1 MAALDNQTHQA
12 ELQGTRMKLV
22 TSLTSPYG
30 RKVRVVLAEKKI
42 PFQLQVEN
50 PWLPDSPV
58 ASINPLGKVPV
69 LVLEDGESVF
79 DSRVIVE
86 YLDHV
91 SPVAHLIPTELKSR
105 MMVRGVEALA
115 DGVTDAAVAV
125 FLERKR
131 SPEQQSAD
139 WLMLQEKTVF
149 RGLEA
154 LAEALGEN
162 TWFLGN
168 GMTLADIA
176 CGCTLGYLDLRFPEI
191 DWRTAHPNLAKLA
204 DKLNSR
210 ASFKD
215 TVPVV

>member
-1 MAALDNQTHQA
+1 
-12 ELQGTRMKLV
+12 MKLV

-42 PFQLQVEN
+42 PFQLQVKN
-50 PWLPDSPV
+50 PWTPDSAVPTY
-58 ASINPLGKVPV
+58 NPLGKVPV
-69 LVLEDGESVF
+69 LVLEGGVSVF

-86 YLDHV
+86 YLDHA
-91 SPVAHLIPTELKSR
+91 SPVSNLIPAEHKSR
-105 MMVRGVEALA
+105 MAVRGIEALS
-115 DGVTDAAVAV
+115 DGVTDAAVAL

-131 SPEQQSAD
+131 PAAQQSAD
-139 WLMLQEKTVF
+139 WLVLQEKTLF

-168 GMTLADIA
+168 GITLADVA

-191 DWRTAHPNLAKLA
+191 DWRTAHPNLAKLF
-204 DKLNSR
+204 DKLMTR
-210 ASFKD
+210 ASFQD

>member
-1 MAALDNQTHQA
+1 
-12 ELQGTRMKLV
+12 MKLI

-30 RKVRVVLAEKKI
+30 RKVRVVLLEKKI

-58 ASINPLGKVPV
+58 PGFNPLGKVPV

-91 SPVAHLIPTELKSR
+91 SPVAHLIPSELKSR
-105 MMVRGVEALA
+105 MVVRGVEALA

-125 FLERKR
+125 YLEKKR
-131 SPEQQSAD
+131 APEQQSSD
-139 WLMLQEKTVF
+139 WLMLQEKTLF
-149 RGLEA
+149 RALEA
-154 LAEALGEN
+154 LSEALGEKS
-162 TWFLGN
+162 WYLGN
-168 GMTLADIA
+168 SMTLADVA
-176 CGCTLGYLDLRFPEI
+176 CGCTLGYLGLRFPEI
-191 DWRTAHPNLAKLA
+191 DWRTAHPNLARLYEKLMT
-204 DKLNSR
+204 R
-210 ASFKD
+210 ASFNE

>member
-1 MAALDNQTHQA
+1 
-12 ELQGTRMKLV
+12 MKLV
-22 TSLTSPYG
+22 SSLTSPYG

-58 ASINPLGKVPV
+58 PDFNPLGKVPV

-91 SPVAHLIPTELKSR
+91 SPVAHLIPGEPKSR

-115 DGVTDAAVAV
+115 DGVTDAAVAI
-125 FLERKR
+125 FYEKKR
-131 SPEQQSAD
+131 PADKQSTD
-139 WLMLQEKTVF
+139 WLTLQEKTLF

-154 LAEALGEN
+154 LSEALGEKP
-162 TWFLGN
+162 WYLGN
-168 GMTLADIA
+168 SMTLADVA
-176 CGCTLGYLDLRFPEI
+176 CGCMLGYLNLRFPEI
-191 DWRTAHPNLAKLA
+191 DWRGVHPNLAKLF
-204 DKLNSR
+204 DKLMTR
-210 ASFKD
+210 ASFKE
-215 TVPVV
+215 TVPIV

>member
-1 MAALDNQTHQA
+1 
-12 ELQGTRMKLV
+12 MKLV

-50 PWLPDSPV
+50 PWAQDSVV
-58 ASINPLGKVPV
+58 ATYNPLGKVPV
-69 LVLEDGESVF
+69 LVLEGGVSIF

-86 YLDHV
+86 YLDHA
-91 SPVAHLIPTELKSR
+91 SPVSNLIPAEHKSR
-105 MMVRGVEALA
+105 MAVRGIEALS
-115 DGVTDAAVAV
+115 DGVTDAAVAL

-131 SPEQQSAD
+131 PTDKQSAD
-139 WLMLQEKTVF
+139 WLLLQEKTLF

-168 GMTLADIA
+168 GMSLADIA
-176 CGCTLGYLDLRFPEI
+176 CGCSLGYLDLRFPEI
-191 DWRTAHPNLAKLA
+191 DWRTAHPNLAKLH
-204 DKLNSR
+204 DKLMSR

>member
-1 MAALDNQTHQA
+1 
-12 ELQGTRMKLV
+12 MKLV

-30 RKVRVVLAEKKI
+30 RKVRVVLLEKKI

-58 ASINPLGKVPV
+58 TALNPLGKVPI
-69 LVLEDGESVF
+69 LVLEDGVSVF

-91 SPVAHLIPTELKSR
+91 SPVAHLIPGEPKSR
-105 MMVRGVEALA
+105 MVVRGVEALA

-125 FLERKR
+125 FLEKKR
-131 SPEQQSAD
+131 APEQQSAD
-139 WLMLQEKTVF
+139 WLILQEKTLF

-154 LAEALGEN
+154 LSEALGEKI
-162 TWFLGN
+162 WFLGN
-168 GMTLADIA
+168 SMTLADVS
-176 CGCTLGYLDLRFPEI
+176 CGCTLGYLGLRFPEI
-191 DWRTAHPNLAKLA
+191 DWRGAHPNLARLA
-204 DKLNSR
+204 EKLNSR

>member
-1 MAALDNQTHQA
+1 MAALDNQIQQA
-12 ELQGTRMKLV
+12 DFQGIRMKLV

-69 LVLEDGESVF
+69 LVLEDGVSVF

-91 SPVAHLIPTELKSR
+91 SPVAHLIPAEPKSR
-105 MMVRGVEALA
+105 MAVRGVEALA

-139 WLMLQEKTVF
+139 WLMLQEKTLF

-162 TWFLGN
+162 AWFLGN

-176 CGCTLGYLDLRFPEI
+176 CGCTLGHLDLRFPEI
-191 DWRTAHPNLAKLA
+191 DWRRAHPNLAKLA
-204 DKLNSR
+204 DKLATR

>member
-1 MAALDNQTHQA
+1 
-12 ELQGTRMKLV
+12 MKLV

-30 RKVRVVLAEKKI
+30 RKARIVLLEKKL

-58 ASINPLGKVPV
+58 PAINPLGKVPV
-69 LVLEDGESVF
+69 LVLEDGVSVF

-86 YLDHV
+86 YLDPL
-91 SPVAHLIPTELKSR
+91 SPVAHLIPGEPKSR
-105 MMVRGVEALA
+105 MVVRGVEALA

-131 SPEQQSAD
+131 APELQSAE
-139 WLMLQEKTVF
+139 WVALQERTLF

-154 LAEALGEN
+154 LAEALGEKP
-162 TWFLGN
+162 WYLGN

-176 CGCTLGYLDLRFPEI
+176 CGCLLGYLGLRFPEI
-191 DWRTAHPNLAKLA
+191 DWRSSHPNLAKLF
-204 DKLNSR
+204 DKLMTRS
-210 ASFKD
+210 SFME

>member
-1 MAALDNQTHQA
+1 
-12 ELQGTRMKLV
+12 MKLI

-30 RKVRVVLAEKKI
+30 RKVRVVLLEKKI
-42 PFQLQVEN
+42 PFHLQVEN
-50 PWLPDSPV
+50 PWSSDTPV
-58 ASINPLGKVPV
+58 PGFNPLGKVPV
-69 LVLEDGESVF
+69 LVLEDGISVF

-91 SPVAHLIPTELKSR
+91 SPVAHLIPSEPKVR

-125 FLERKR
+125 NLERKR
-131 SPEQQSAD
+131 APEQRSSD
-139 WLMLQEKTVF
+139 WMTLQEKTLF

-154 LAEALGEN
+154 LSEALGEKP
-162 TWFLGN
+162 WFLGN
-168 GMTLADIA
+168 SNSMTLADVA

-191 DWRTAHPNLAKLA
+191 DWRTAHPNLARLAEKLA
-204 DKLNSR
+204 SR
-210 ASFKD
+210 ASFME

>member
-1 MAALDNQTHQA
+1 
-12 ELQGTRMKLV
+12 MKLV

-30 RKVRVVLAEKKI
+30 RKVRVVLLEKKI

-50 PWLPDSPV
+50 PWLPDSVVP
-58 ASINPLGKVPV
+58 SLNPLGKVPV

-91 SPVAHLIPTELKSR
+91 SPVAHLIPAEPKSR

-125 FLERKR
+125 FLEKKR
-131 SPEQQSAD
+131 ASAQQSDD
-139 WLMLQEKTVF
+139 WLLLQEKTLF

-154 LAEALGEN
+154 LAEALGEKP
-162 TWFLGN
+162 WYLGN
-168 GMTLADIA
+168 SMTLADVA
-176 CGCTLGYLDLRFPEI
+176 CGCMLGYLDLRFAEI
-191 DWRTAHPNLAKLA
+191 DWRGAHLNLAKLFA
-204 DKLNSR
+204 KLMTR
-210 ASFKD
+210 TSFKE
-215 TVPVV
+215 TIPVV

>member
-1 MAALDNQTHQA
+1 
-12 ELQGTRMKLV
+12 MKLV

-58 ASINPLGKVPV
+58 PGFNPLGKVPV
-69 LVLEDGESVF
+69 LLLEDGVSVF

-86 YLDHV
+86 YLDHLT
-91 SPVAHLIPTELKSR
+91 PIAHLIPDDAKGR
-105 MMVRGVEALA
+105 MVVRGVEALA
-115 DGVTDAAVAV
+115 DGVTDATVA
-125 FLERKR
+125 FHLERKR
-131 SPEQQSAD
+131 PPGQQSPD
-139 WLMLQEKTVF
+139 WLVLQEKTVF

-154 LAEALGEN
+154 LSEALGEN
-162 TWFLGN
+162 AWFIGKS
-168 GMTLADIA
+168 MTLADIA

-191 DWRTAHPNLAKLA
+191 DWRGAHPNLAKLQ
-204 DKLNSR
+204 DKLMTR
-210 ASFKD
+210 PSFQD

>member
-1 MAALDNQTHQA
+1 
-12 ELQGTRMKLV
+12 MKLV

-50 PWLPDSPV
+50 PWEPDSVVPDF
-58 ASINPLGKVPV
+58 NPLGKVPV

-91 SPVAHLIPTELKSR
+91 SPVAHLIPGEPKSR
-105 MMVRGVEALA
+105 MAVRGVEALA

-125 FLERKR
+125 YLEKKR
-131 SPEQQSAD
+131 APEQQSGD
-139 WLMLQEKTVF
+139 WLLLQEKTLF

-154 LAEALGEN
+154 LAEALGEKP
-162 TWFLGN
+162 WYLGN
-168 GMTLADIA
+168 SMTLADVA
-176 CGCTLGYLDLRFPEI
+176 CGCMLGYLDLRFADI
-191 DWRTAHPNLAKLA
+191 DWRGAHPNLARLA
-204 DKLNSR
+204 ARLAER
-210 ASFKD
+210 ASFRE
-215 TVPVV
+215 TVPSI